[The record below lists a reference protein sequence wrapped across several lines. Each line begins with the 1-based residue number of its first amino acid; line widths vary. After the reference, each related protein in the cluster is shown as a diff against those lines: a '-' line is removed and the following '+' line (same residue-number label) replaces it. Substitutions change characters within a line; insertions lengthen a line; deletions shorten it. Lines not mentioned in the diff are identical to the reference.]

1 MFRKE
6 IPMYTMK
13 QACEE
18 AHMTYQTLK
27 YYCNEGLVPNV
38 RRDSVNRRCFD
49 EATVKWIKDLSCLKK
64 CGMSIEEMKT
74 YLALCL
80 EGPASIRKRQAML
93 AQKRNA
99 LLASMAELQGSID
112 YVDWKQQFYQD
123 VLDGKRPYVSNLIKT
138 EPDSR

>member
-1 MFRKE
+1 
-6 IPMYTMK
+6 MYTMK

-38 RRDSVNRRCFD
+38 HRDAANRRCFD

-80 EGPASIRKRQAML
+80 EGPASIEKRQEIL
-93 AQKRNA
+93 AQKRES
-99 LLASMAELQGSID
+99 LLAAIAELQRSID
-112 YVDWKQQFYQD
+112 YLDWKQQFYND
-123 VLDGKRPYVSNLIKT
+123 VRSGKRPYISNLIKV
-138 EPDSR
+138 DSDTGESK